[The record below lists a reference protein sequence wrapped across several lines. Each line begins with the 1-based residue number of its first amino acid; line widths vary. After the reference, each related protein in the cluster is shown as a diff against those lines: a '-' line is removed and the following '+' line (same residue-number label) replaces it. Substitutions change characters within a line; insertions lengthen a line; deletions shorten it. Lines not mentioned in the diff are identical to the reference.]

1 MEKEKLESLL
11 IDYIDGAL
19 DPAESRQVK
28 EMLSSNK
35 EARQLYEE
43 LKEVMHGMDN
53 THLLESKPGHRKTF
67 EQNLKEEMTSS
78 GSKQVF
84 FTPVIYRAAA
94 AVALVMLGLAGGYW
108 INKNNQHEQELAAL
122 RQEMAETKQ
131 LMLAMLT
138 NDQSASQRMQGV
150 NVALTISKADDEVV
164 NALEKA
170 MTSDP
175 NTNVRLAALD
185 ALGKFVNE
193 PQVRKILVNSLTTQ
207 NDPVVQIALI
217 QMLVRMK
224 EKTVVN
230 ELEKI
235 IEDEKNI
242 QAVKDEAHSGII
254 KLS

>member
-11 IDYIDGAL
+11 IDYLDGVL
-19 DPAESRQVK
+19 DSAEKGRVE
-28 EMLSSNK
+28 EMLASNK
-35 EARQLYEE
+35 EAGQLCEE
-43 LKEVMHGMDN
+43 LREVMHGMDDSR
-53 THLLESKPGHRKTF
+53 LLEPKPGHQKTF

-84 FTPVIYRAAA
+84 FTPVIYRVAA

-122 RQEMAETKQ
+122 RKEMAETKQ

-164 NALEKA
+164 NALAKA
-170 MTSDP
+170 MTSDS

-193 PQVRKILVNSLTTQ
+193 PHVRKILVNSLTTQ

-224 EKTVVN
+224 EKNVVN

-242 QAVKDEAHSGII
+242 QAVKDEAHTGII